1 MHNTASTNL
10 SNTQVFIDIRGIDAT
25 QLWILV
31 IVNVNNIWNFWC
43 KDYPRRI
50 TFQSLNSWNKMS
62 KLIMQL
68 HAERDKIHP

>member
-31 IVNVNNIWNFWC
+31 IVNINNIWNF
-43 KDYPRRI
+43 
-50 TFQSLNSWNKMS
+50 
-62 KLIMQL
+62 
-68 HAERDKIHP
+68 